1 MTQRRN
7 TLLALGVGVLV
18 VSTAS
23 VLIRE
28 LLRLEVSAS
37 TVAALRLSIAS
48 LVMAIAAFGS
58 LGAFQKISFRVL
70 SLTAISG
77 ICLAAHF
84 ITWIQSLRFIPVATS
99 TFLVTTSPIWVA
111 LFSFLLLKETIG
123 KKQFLGILIAIGGA
137 GIVLS
142 TSPENSVSSEGLL
155 GETLA
160 VIGAV
165 SIAIY
170 FVIAR
175 SLKEKIDLR
184 VFVFLAYLFASFVVI
199 IWMLIENTESIMIP
213 NDAWVFLIALALG
226 PQVIGHTIFNW
237 AVRRLPATT
246 VSTAILGEPI
256 FASILAWWWL
266 SEKIDP
272 VSAIG
277 FITIVIGILIST
289 RTALSKAS
297 ASM

>member
-1 MTQRRN
+1 MTQRN
-7 TLLALGVGVLV
+7 TLLALGFGVLV

-28 LLRLEVSAS
+28 LLKLEVSAS

-48 LVMAIAAFGS
+48 VVMAIAALGSFGT
-58 LGAFQKISFRVL
+58 LQKISFRVL

-84 ITWIQSLRFIPVATS
+84 ITWIQSLKFIPVATS

-111 LFSFLLLKETIG
+111 LFSFFLLKETIG
-123 KKQFLGILIAIGGA
+123 KKQSLGILIAIGGA
-137 GIVLS
+137 GIILS
-142 TSPENSVSSEGLL
+142 TSPENRISSEGLL

-175 SLKEKIDLR
+175 YLKEKIDLR

-266 SEKIDP
+266 SEKIDT

-289 RTALSKAS
+289 RTALRKAS

>member
-1 MTQRRN
+1 MTQRN

-48 LVMAIAAFGS
+48 LVMAIAAIGS

-84 ITWIQSLRFIPVATS
+84 ITWIQSLKFIPVATS

-111 LFSFLLLKETIG
+111 LFSFFFLKETVG

-226 PQVIGHTIFNW
+226 PQAIGHTIFNW

-266 SEKIDP
+266 SEKIDT

>member
-1 MTQRRN
+1 MTQRN

-84 ITWIQSLRFIPVATS
+84 ITWIQSLKFIPVATS

-111 LFSFLLLKETIG
+111 LFSFFFLKETVG

-142 TSPENSVSSEGLL
+142 TSPENSVSSDGLL

-297 ASM
+297 GSM

>member
-1 MTQRRN
+1 VTQRN

-84 ITWIQSLRFIPVATS
+84 ITWIQSLKFIPVATS

-111 LFSFLLLKETIG
+111 LFSFFFLKETVG

-213 NDAWVFLIALALG
+213 NDAWGFLIALALG
-226 PQVIGHTIFNW
+226 PQAIGHTIFNW

-266 SEKIDP
+266 SEKIDT

>member
-1 MTQRRN
+1 MTQRN
-7 TLLALGVGVLV
+7 TLLALGFGVLV

-28 LLRLEVSAS
+28 LLKLEVSAS

-48 LVMAIAAFGS
+48 VVMAIAALGSFGT
-58 LGAFQKISFRVL
+58 LQKISFRVL

-84 ITWIQSLRFIPVATS
+84 ITWIQSLKFIPVATS

-111 LFSFLLLKETIG
+111 LFSFFFLKETVG

-277 FITIVIGILIST
+277 FITIVIGILVST

>member
-1 MTQRRN
+1 MTQRN
-7 TLLALGVGVLV
+7 TLLALGFGVLV

-28 LLRLEVSAS
+28 LLKLEVSAS

-48 LVMAIAAFGS
+48 VVMAIAALGSFGT
-58 LGAFQKISFRVL
+58 LQKISFRVL

-84 ITWIQSLRFIPVATS
+84 ITWIQSLKFIPVATS

-111 LFSFLLLKETIG
+111 LFSFFLLKETIG
-123 KKQFLGILIAIGGA
+123 KKQSLGILIAIGGA
-137 GIVLS
+137 GIILS
-142 TSPENSVSSEGLL
+142 TSENRISSEGLL

-175 SLKEKIDLR
+175 YLKEKIDLR

-199 IWMLIENTESIMIP
+199 IWMLIENTESITIP
-213 NDAWVFLIALALG
+213 NDAWIYLIALALG
-226 PQVIGHTIFNW
+226 PQAIGHTIFNW

-266 SEKIDP
+266 SEKIDS

>member
-1 MTQRRN
+1 VTQRN

-84 ITWIQSLRFIPVATS
+84 ITWIQSLKFIPVATS

-111 LFSFLLLKETIG
+111 LFSFFFLKETVG

-142 TSPENSVSSEGLL
+142 TSPENRISSEGLL

-175 SLKEKIDLR
+175 YLKEKIDLR

-199 IWMLIENTESIMIP
+199 IWMLIENTESITIP
-213 NDAWVFLIALALG
+213 NDAWFFLIALALG
-226 PQVIGHTIFNW
+226 PQAIGHTIFNW
-237 AVRRLPATT
+237 AVRRVPATT

>member
-1 MTQRRN
+1 MTQRN

-84 ITWIQSLRFIPVATS
+84 ITWIQSLKFIPVATS

-111 LFSFLLLKETIG
+111 LFSFFFLKETVG

-137 GIVLS
+137 GIILS
-142 TSPENSVSSEGLL
+142 TSPQNSVSSEGLL

-175 SLKEKIDLR
+175 SLKEKI
-184 VFVFLAYLFASFVVI
+184 
-199 IWMLIENTESIMIP
+199 
-213 NDAWVFLIALALG
+213 
-226 PQVIGHTIFNW
+226 
-237 AVRRLPATT
+237 
-246 VSTAILGEPI
+246 
-256 FASILAWWWL
+256 
-266 SEKIDP
+266 
-272 VSAIG
+272 
-277 FITIVIGILIST
+277 
-289 RTALSKAS
+289 
-297 ASM
+297 

>member
-1 MTQRRN
+1 MTQRN

-84 ITWIQSLRFIPVATS
+84 ITWIQSLKFIPVATS

-111 LFSFLLLKETIG
+111 LFSFFFLKETVG
-123 KKQFLGILIAIGGA
+123 KKQFFGILIAIGGA

>member
-1 MTQRRN
+1 VTQRN
-7 TLLALGVGVLV
+7 TLLALGFGVLV

-28 LLRLEVSAS
+28 LLKLEVSAS

-48 LVMAIAAFGS
+48 VVMAIAALGSFGT
-58 LGAFQKISFRVL
+58 LQKISFRVL

-84 ITWIQSLRFIPVATS
+84 ITWIQSLKFIPVATS

-111 LFSFLLLKETIG
+111 LFSFFLLKETIG
-123 KKQFLGILIAIGGA
+123 KKQSLGILIAIGGA
-137 GIVLS
+137 GIILS
-142 TSPENSVSSEGLL
+142 TSPENRISSEGLL

-160 VIGAV
+160 
-165 SIAIY
+165 IAIY

-175 SLKEKIDLR
+175 YLKGKIDLR

-199 IWMLIENTESIMIP
+199 IWMLIENTESITIP
-213 NDAWVFLIALALG
+213 NDAWIYLIALALG

-266 SEKIDP
+266 SEKIDT

-277 FITIVIGILIST
+277 FITIVIGILISA

>member
-1 MTQRRN
+1 MTQRN

-70 SLTAISG
+70 FLTAISG

-84 ITWIQSLRFIPVATS
+84 ITWIQSLKFIPVATS

-111 LFSFLLLKETIG
+111 LFSFFFLKETVG

-199 IWMLIENTESIMIP
+199 IWMLIENTESITIP

-226 PQVIGHTIFNW
+226 PQAIGHTIFNW